1 MNLQNQKKY
10 NHNKLKY
17 HSNIK
22 KYFDKPISNIIFVH
36 DYSVKNEQLKFT
48 NFFQRKVHGRNNT
61 IKEVIQKCIS
71 NPEFFKKYFA
81 GTEISL
87 KTKEDEYKINR
98 LHNIIALYNN
108 FQANDNNLFKY
119 IPNSLYVKKYG
130 RERGLQLVFEHK
142 HNELLVYLIDLYHL
156 AIPSGKDEK
165 GERQSLSHEYDKRK
179 NYHKGIE
186 EVIFNKEMSKS

>member
-22 KYFDKPISNIIFVH
+22 KYFDKPISNITFVH
-36 DYSVKNEQLKFT
+36 DYSVKTEQLKFT
-48 NFFQRKVHGRNNT
+48 NFFQIKVHSRSNI
-61 IKEVIQKCIS
+61 IKEVIQNCIS
-71 NPEFFKKYFA
+71 NPEIFKKYFA

-98 LHNIIALYNN
+98 LHQIIALYNN
-108 FQANDNNLFKY
+108 FQVNDNNLFKY

-130 RERGLQLVFEHK
+130 RERGLQFVFEHK
-142 HNELLVYLIDLYHL
+142 NDKLLVYLIDLYHL

-165 GERQSLSHEYDKRK
+165 GERQSLSYEYDKRK
-179 NYHKGIE
+179 KYHKGIE
-186 EVIFNKEMSKS
+186 EVIFDKETSKP